1 MHNLV
6 KRYIM
11 KRTRET
17 HSEGVTEDDLTE
29 IKQDIS
35 ALRFEL
41 LEIFRNN
48 GMKTPNVSKLGKLK
62 SKPHRMK
69 RKKIHWLQH
78 LYFGIILHDLVALR
92 WTFSIIFFIRGG
104 PYTPILIWRRLLAAA
119 ESFHRI
125 VVLCRTSMFVFKS
138 AFLSVVII
146 LGKKPIRVKPP
157 GRPAVHSFEQSIFYV
172 VALSYCCFFPVSD
185 TYSRQKL

>member
-1 MHNLV
+1 MHSLV

-11 KRTRET
+11 KRARET

-48 GMKTPNVSKLGKLK
+48 GMKTPNISKQGKLK

-69 RKKIHWLQH
+69 RKKNH
-78 LYFGIILHDLVALR
+78 
-92 WTFSIIFFIRGG
+92 
-104 PYTPILIWRRLLAAA
+104 
-119 ESFHRI
+119 
-125 VVLCRTSMFVFKS
+125 
-138 AFLSVVII
+138 
-146 LGKKPIRVKPP
+146 
-157 GRPAVHSFEQSIFYV
+157 
-172 VALSYCCFFPVSD
+172 
-185 TYSRQKL
+185 